1 MFVICYYLKDPEIAI
16 TKIISKLGKD
26 VERVRESTA

>member
-1 MFVICYYLKDPEIAI
+1 MFVTSYYCKDPEIAI
-16 TKIISKLGKD
+16 SKIISKLGKD